1 MRCEQVNT
9 QTKIG
14 YIFQTKPRGNHFTLT
29 AKRLPPHNSHKD
41 LFYVHA
47 SDAPVA
53 GFLRAAGPF
62 MNKYCR

>member
-1 MRCEQVNT
+1 M
-9 QTKIG
+9 
-14 YIFQTKPRGNHFTLT
+14 LT
-29 AKRLPPHNSHKD
+29 AKRLSPHNSYKD

-47 SDAPVA
+47 SDANVV